1 MMNERPA
8 KRPNKAQRR
17 GPYGE
22 RTRPVRVPLSL
33 LGEVETLLFER
44 RRQEVQSKNAA

>member
-8 KRPNKAQRR
+8 KRPNKAQPR
-17 GPYGE
+17 GPYRE

-33 LGEVETLLFER
+33 LGEVETLLKR